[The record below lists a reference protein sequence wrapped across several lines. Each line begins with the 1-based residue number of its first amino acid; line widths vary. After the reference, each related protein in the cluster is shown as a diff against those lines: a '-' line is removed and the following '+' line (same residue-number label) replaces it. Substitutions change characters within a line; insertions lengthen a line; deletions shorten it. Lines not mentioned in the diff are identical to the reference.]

1 MRAQLLLC
9 PITFLLAVASVVT
22 ASAAPL
28 KIELPPETAV
38 FKPVPG
44 SEASMAQCLI
54 CHSAEY
60 ISMQPL
66 LTRAAWKATV
76 EKMQHKFGA
85 PLPAD
90 QVDSIVDYI
99 VKAYGAAPAPVK
111 APPAAP
117 SK

>member
-1 MRAQLLLC
+1 MKVPLLL
-9 PITFLLAVASVVT
+9 TLHVAALA

-38 FKPVPG
+38 FKTAPG
-44 SEASMAQCLI
+44 SEAVMAQCLI

-60 ISMQPL
+60 VSMQPL
-66 LTRAAWKATV
+66 LTRAAWKANV

-90 QVDSIVDYI
+90 QVETVVDYI

-111 APPAAP
+111 APAAP
-117 SK
+117 VK